1 MDNYMDKSKEQ
12 LLKEIDEFR
21 SKICFLEKKV
31 SEQQKIIDEL
41 IGQNT
46 TLRDF
51 IENGSD
57 LIQSISPDGKFLFV
71 NNAWK
76 RTLGYGDEDIQ
87 NLNIFDIIHP
97 DCVPHCKTI
106 FYEIMQGI
114 EITNIETIFISKDG
128 KNIIVEGNVNTRFEN
143 GKPIYTRGIFRNI
156 TDRKRLEEELR
167 VAAITDKLTNIYN
180 RSKLEDLLQ
189 QEIERAK
196 RYKNPLSIVM
206 FDIDYFKKINDL
218 HGHQAGDYVLK
229 TVAKVVKENIRV
241 TDHFG
246 RWGGEEFIILLP
258 ETSLENAKS
267 MAEKI
272 RTLIESYSFQYIN
285 NLTISCGVAEFIEE
299 DTVDRLIKVVDDSLY
314 LAKRQGRNKTVA
326 WDR

>member
-1 MDNYMDKSKEQ
+1 MDRTKEELSKEIQ
-12 LLKEIDEFR
+12 KLQAKIRDIERIIDE
-21 SKICFLEKKV
+21 K
-31 SEQQKIIDEL
+31 QKIIDEL
-41 IGQNT
+41 TNQNI
-46 TLRDF
+46 TLQDF

-76 RTLGYGDEDIQ
+76 RTLGYSDEDIQ

-97 DCVPHCKTI
+97 DCIPHCKTI

-128 KNIIVEGNVNTRFEN
+128 KNIIVEGNVNTRFEK

-180 RSKLEDLLQ
+180 RFKLEDLLQ
-189 QEIERAK
+189 REIERAK

-218 HGHQAGDYVLK
+218 YGHQAGDYILK
-229 TVAKVVKENIRV
+229 TVAKIVKENIRV
-241 TDHFG
+241 TDYFG

-258 ETSLENAKS
+258 ETSLENARLMS
-267 MAEKI
+267 EKI

-285 NLTISCGVAEFIEE
+285 NLTVSCGVAEFMEE
-299 DTVDRLIKVVDDSLY
+299 DTVDSLIKVVDDSLY
-314 LAKRQGRNKTVA
+314 LAKRLGRNKTVV

>member
-1 MDNYMDKSKEQ
+1 MDKTKEQ
-12 LLKEIDEFR
+12 LSKEIQELQAKIRDMERIIDE
-21 SKICFLEKKV
+21 K
-31 SEQQKIIDEL
+31 QKIIDEL
-41 IGQNT
+41 TNQNI
-46 TLRDF
+46 TLQDF

-76 RTLGYGDEDIQ
+76 RTLGYSDEDIQ

-97 DCVPHCKTI
+97 DCIPHCKTI

-128 KNIIVEGNVNTRFEN
+128 KNIIVEGNVNTRFEK

-180 RSKLEDLLQ
+180 RFKMEDLLQ
-189 QEIERAK
+189 REIERAK

-218 HGHQAGDYVLK
+218 YGHQAGDYILK
-229 TVAKVVKENIRV
+229 TVAKIVKENIRV
-241 TDHFG
+241 TDYFG

-258 ETSLENAKS
+258 ETSLENARLMS
-267 MAEKI
+267 EKI
-272 RTLIESYSFQYIN
+272 RTLIESYSFQYVN
-285 NLTISCGVAEFIEE
+285 NLTVSCGVAEFMEV
-299 DTVDRLIKVVDDSLY
+299 DTVDSLIKVVDDSLY
-314 LAKRQGRNKTVA
+314 LAKKQGRNKTVV